1 MSKGEISSSKEF
13 LLELI
18 DIVPSLY
25 TLDKKEIE
33 AALQK
38 ILEETKELDEGGYK
52 QVCDELY
59 DGIYISDGEG
69 KTLYV
74 NKAYSRITG
83 LAPDLVINKYVGDLM
98 KEGLY
103 KNAITPEIIRTKK
116 PINAVAEIRTG
127 VKVLTSGN
135 PIFDQKGNI
144 KKVVVI
150 NRDMSDLLEMQEK
163 LAASERRMQEVE
175 KDKLKNQYEIE
186 HLRKLQT
193 SKSLIGESQQMKPV
207 IQMIHQVANLD
218 VTVLITGETG
228 VGKEV
233 VANEIYMNSE
243 RQGKPFIKINCAA
256 IPASLLES
264 ELFGYESGSFTGAS
278 NKGKIGMFELA
289 DKGTLLLDEIG
300 EMPIEL
306 QSKLLRII
314 QEQEVT
320 RIGGTKPIK
329 FNVRIL
335 ASTNCDLYE
344 LVKEGKFRE
353 DLYFRLNVF
362 PIHIPPLR
370 IRAEDIEILVRHYL
384 AIYNAKYSKEVQ
396 FEKEAFEVFKGYNWP
411 GNIRELQNAVER
423 MVIVSE
429 KFKRFSADDA
439 KRLLNIELDSAK
451 TLHEELN
458 LKRIV
463 ESIEKETIEKAL
475 KLYGST
481 RKAASILGI
490 DQSTVVKKAKRLG
503 INLSDEKKHQIR

>member
-1 MSKGEISSSKEF
+1 MPKSKISSSKEF

-18 DIVPSLY
+18 EAVKYPSLDS
-25 TLDKKEIE
+25 LDKREIE
-33 AALQK
+33 TGLSK
-38 ILEETKELDEGGYK
+38 VLEEIKELNEGGYK

-83 LAPDLVINKYVGDLM
+83 LAPDLVLNKYVGDLM

-193 SKSLIGESQQMKPV
+193 SKSLIGESQEMKPV
-207 IQMIHQVANLD
+207 IQMIHQVADLD

-233 VANEIYMNSE
+233 VANAIYMNSE

-278 NKGKIGMFELA
+278 SKGKIGMFELA

-314 QEQEVT
+314 QEKEVT

-370 IRAEDIEILVRHYL
+370 IRAEDIGILVRHYL
-384 AIYNAKYSKEVQ
+384 NNYNAKYSKEVQ
-396 FEKEAFEVFKGYNWP
+396 LEKEAFEVFKGYRWP

-423 MVIVSE
+423 MVIVSD

-451 TLHEELN
+451 TLNEGLN
-458 LKRIV
+458 LKKIV
-463 ESIEKETIEKAL
+463 ESVEKETIEKAI
-475 KLYGST
+475 KRYGST
-481 RKAASILGI
+481 RKAAAILGI

-503 INLSDEKKHQIR
+503 IDLSDEKKNQ